1 MPLPARDGGS
11 ALIEVLVGLAI
22 VALSLGVL
30 FEVVGSGAVRA
41 HQAENKRA
49 ALVVAQSELAAAGIA
64 FPLNGGPVNGVAGP
78 YSWWV
83 SAAPSGRDKSDAGQL
98 WRVTVQVGLQSG
110 GPVLVQLR
118 SLRLAPPG

>member
-1 MPLPARDGGS
+1 MQSPARDEGS

-22 VALSLGVL
+22 VALSLGGL

-64 FPLNGGPVNGVAGP
+64 YPLDGGPVNGVEGP
-78 YSWWV
+78 YSWWI
-83 SAAPSGRDKSDAGQL
+83 SAARDGRDNSDAGQL

>member
-1 MPLPARDGGS
+1 MFSPAQDSGS

-30 FEVVGSGAVRA
+30 FEVVGNGAVRA

-49 ALVVAQSELAAAGIA
+49 ALVLAQSELAAAGFA
-64 FPLNGGPVNGVAGP
+64 YPLNGGPVNGVEGP
-78 YSWWV
+78 YSWWID
-83 SAAPSGRDKSDAGQL
+83 AAPYGRDKSNAGQL

-110 GPVLVQLR
+110 GPILVQLR

>member
-1 MPLPARDGGS
+1 MNKIPSDGGS
-11 ALIEVLVGLAI
+11 ALIEVLVALVI
-22 VALSLGVL
+22 VMLSLGVL
-30 FEVVGSGAVRA
+30 FEVVGDGAVRA
-41 HQAENKRA
+41 HQVESKRA

-64 FPLNGGPVNGVAGP
+64 YPLDAGPVNGVEGP
-78 YSWWV
+78 YSWWID
-83 SAAPSGRDKSDAGQL
+83 AAPYGRGNSGAGRL